1 MDENL
6 LQDVVAQALKA
17 GADAAEA
24 VFAERQA
31 LSVSVRMGELE
42 EVEREEARDLGLCV
56 FIGRRQ
62 ATVSGSDISA
72 LARAKLIERAVA
84 MARLAPEDPYA
95 GLAPEDRLARGPF
108 PDLDLYDATEPDAEG
123 LEAQARESEEAAR
136 AIEGVT
142 NSDGGSA
149 SWSTGSWTL
158 VTSTGY
164 HANLAVVAAL
174 TDPDT
179 LVVSDAHV
187 HASLIDG
194 CRLARAE
201 VVVVPHNDVAA
212 VEVALAGRSH
222 PRALVLTESIFS
234 VLGDA
239 APVAELTEVCRRH
252 DALLVVDEAHA
263 IGVRGPL
270 GGGLCA
276 EAGVQEHIVATL
288 TLSKALGSQGGAVLC
303 SPAIRDHLVNRA
315 RPFIYDTGLAPA
327 AVGAA
332 DAALS
337 MLVDEPERTS
347 RVRQV
352 AGVLADACGVAVP
365 AGAVLAVPMPGP
377 REAVAAVEV
386 AADRGVRIGC
396 FRPPSTPD
404 GISRLRLTAHADLD
418 EARLQQAC
426 TVLKDV
432 SR

>member
-1 MDENL
+1 MSPTSYDAWLIDQSRQRE
-6 LQDVVAQALKA
+6 QAGHTRVLRPRPADDPLIDLA
-17 GADAAEA
+17 GNDY
-24 VFAERQA
+24 
-31 LSVSVRMGELE
+31 
-42 EVEREEARDLGLCV
+42 LGL
-56 FIGRRQ
+56 GRHPR
-62 ATVSGSDISA
+62 VVEG
-72 LARAKLIERAVA
+72 AV
-84 MARLAPEDPYA
+84 
-95 GLAPEDRLARGPF
+95 
-108 PDLDLYDATEPDAEG
+108 
-123 LEAQARESEEAAR
+123 EAAR
-136 AIEGVT
+136 T
-142 NSDGGSA
+142 YGGGAGA
-149 SWSTGSWTL
+149 SRLVSGTLDLHDHFERRLADHTGFSTAL

-276 EAGVQEHIVATL
+276 EAGVQEHVVATL

-352 AGVLADACGVAVP
+352 AGVLADACGVAAP

-386 AADRGVRIGC
+386 AAGRGVRIGC